1 MLRLDLKSGFFA
13 LLFLQLLTSC
23 TDNDIKNVS
32 AVSAKKIT
40 FNKDRYYD
48 FEIIYSDSAKVKAKG
63 FAPILDQVTPSTGAK
78 FNEMPKGV
86 KITFFDEFLKSTG
99 TIKSDY
105 AINKTVERITIFKKN
120 VVVVT
125 KDITFTTEEL
135 TWDENRRMYFS
146 PYGTVTGKD
155 GSIATG
161 SEFSAPQDFSSY
173 TIKSATAQTYINGD
187 LTQ

>member
-1 MLRLDLKSGFFA
+1 MLRLGIKSGIFC
-13 LLFLQLLTSC
+13 LLILQLLASC
-23 TDNDIKNVS
+23 TDDEMKNVS

-48 FEIIYSDSAKVKAKG
+48 FEIVYSDSAKVKAKG
-63 FAPILDQVTPSTGAK
+63 FAPILDQVTPSSGTK

-86 KITFFDEFLKSTG
+86 KITFFDDLLNSNG
-99 TIKSDY
+99 TIRSDY
-105 AINKTVERITIFKKN
+105 AINKTFDKITIFKKN

-135 TWDENRRMYFS
+135 TWDENKRMYFS

-155 GSIATG
+155 GSVATG

-173 TIKSATAQTYINGD
+173 KIKSATAQTYINGD